1 MKYCS
6 EHSCGKNIQSKETE
20 IFSVGNFM
28 FSTPTAQQR
37 STQRGSCLKA
47 SLVVQMQVD
56 CEGCFDP
63 ILREFP
69 SIIDNV
75 KRIFLEADYGKGWQR
90 MGFADYAWIHDVL
103 TMDGFNMVTE
113 GARPHSYYSE
123 I

>member
-47 SLVVQMQVD
+47 SLVVQVD

-90 MGFADYAWIHDVL
+90 MVFADYAWIHDVL
-103 TMDGFNMVTE
+103 TKDGFDMVTE